1 MIEVVKRNGNVVY
14 ISTTDDCG
22 INQGGLFCMVHD
34 SIDNDEYFDYFTISK
49 EEYEQNKNN
58 LEEYIAK
65 RYDEEYLTPQE
76 IITSQIINMLENNIM
91 NDNGN
96 ESFIGWCENGD
107 IFRDAHPNHSEEFY
121 QELEMLMKNV
131 APIVDKLTYNY
142 LAEY

>member
-34 SIDNDEYFDYFTISK
+34 SIDNVEYFDYFTISK

-65 RYDEEYLTPQE
+65 RYDEECCTN
-76 IITSQIINMLENNIM
+76 S
-91 NDNGN
+91 
-96 ESFIGWCENGD
+96 
-107 IFRDAHPNHSEEFY
+107 R
-121 QELEMLMKNV
+121 
-131 APIVDKLTYNY
+131 
-142 LAEY
+142 